1 MHHALNG
8 RPFLDR
14 SSELFFE
21 LALEGL
27 LGRLPR
33 FHFSAGELP
42 LERRGVVAAPL
53 SNQQPPVTALN
64 HRCNDGSHASRHL
77 RNGLAGSS
85 LSRAGR
91 FGISSH
97 PPLALAALL
106 SFRTFQ
112 SSLDRK
118 STRLNSSH
126 GYISYAVFCLKKKKT
141 TRHNTYLSRDSF
153 IQPCTVPVTYGLHEL
168 PPVGIAV
175 WLCW

>member
-14 SSELFFE
+14 SSEFFFE

-112 SSLDRK
+112 RDRK

-126 GYISYAVFCLKKKKT
+126 GYISYAV
-141 TRHNTYLSRDSF
+141 
-153 IQPCTVPVTYGLHEL
+153 
-168 PPVGIAV
+168 
-175 WLCW
+175 

>member
-112 SSLDRK
+112 SSFAPLISGGPRVVHK
-118 STRLNSSH
+118 SSPVTLTRRILNSSNSLQAPTSDAFF
-126 GYISYAVFCLKKKKT
+126 GSA
-141 TRHNTYLSRDSF
+141 
-153 IQPCTVPVTYGLHEL
+153 
-168 PPVGIAV
+168 
-175 WLCW
+175 